1 MTFSRMLTGGA
12 IAMLCVSACGGPN
25 TVANNPG
32 TIPSTNSVR
41 GSSQA
46 ATAEGSATQN
56 PDVQHR
62 LFWRPDQLM
71 LQKGVKQS
79 AKLFYHGNRPLRIA
93 DDCTGKVALD
103 QIGFARIK
111 AYRIKIYDVLA
122 LQPGPF
128 HCSVLAKTRGKPSLH
143 AVLHIDVSA

>member
-12 IAMLCVSACGGPN
+12 LAMLCVSACGGPN

-32 TIPSTNSVR
+32 TIPSANAVR
-41 GSSQA
+41 GSGQP
-46 ATAEGSATQN
+46 ATAESSPNIN

-62 LFWRPDQLM
+62 LFWRPDQLT
-71 LQKGVKQS
+71 LQKGAKQP
-79 AKLFYHGNRPLRIA
+79 AKLFYHGNRPLLIA
-93 DDCTGKVALD
+93 DDCTGRVALD

-111 AYRIKIYDVLA
+111 AYRIKIYEVLA
-122 LQPGPF
+122 LQQGPF
-128 HCSVLAKTRGKPSLH
+128 HCSVFAKTRGKPSLR

>member
-12 IAMLCVSACGGPN
+12 LAMLCVSACGGPN

-32 TIPSTNSVR
+32 AIPSANAVR
-41 GSSQA
+41 GSGQT
-46 ATAEGSATQN
+46 ATTQG
-56 PDVQHR
+56 PTVQTLDVQHR
-62 LFWRPDQLM
+62 LYWRPGQLT
-71 LQKGVKQS
+71 LQKGVKQT
-79 AKLFYHGNRPLRIA
+79 AKLFYRGNRPLFIA
-93 DDCTGKVALD
+93 DDCTGRVALD

-122 LQPGPF
+122 LQSGPF
-128 HCSVLAKTRGKPSLH
+128 HCSVLAKTRGKPSIH